1 MVAVVALVGLAFA
14 LIEFAPMS
22 AYAPNIEK
30 AASDAV
36 GEPVRIGNVH
46 ASLFPGF
53 HLRLDNVTV
62 GNTQDVKIPTVI
74 AYMSLGSAFGDQKEI
89 SKLQLDSM
97 TAPQEALA
105 RMSGWLS
112 NADGKGANVTIN
124 RVTLKAAKLEVK
136 NVTLPNFD
144 ADIALASDRSVRAAT
159 IETSD
164 GRLTVEIA
172 PRERDVEVILRGR
185 NFPLPVAPGVELG
198 DFSAK
203 GVVSGSEMKVSEFEY
218 SVYGG
223 HGTGSGTV
231 SWGNAWNLE
240 GQFELQRID
249 LEPAMKAF
257 SADIPSSG
265 RLEAKGRVA
274 AQGASL
280 DKLLQAPRVESVFIV
295 RKGDLS
301 GLDLVRVLQSTSR
314 DGVAGGK
321 TKFEELSGNLTLANQ
336 RYQYTGMKLQA
347 GALTAVGQGEVNA
360 DADVTGKV
368 FVELRSSASAVKG
381 TYRITGTVKGMTL
394 RP

>member
-1 MVAVVALVGLAFA
+1 MFA
-14 LIEFAPMS
+14 YVL
-22 AYAPNIEK
+22 NVEK

-36 GEPVRIGNVH
+36 GEPVRVGTIH

-62 GNTQDVKIPTVI
+62 GNTQDVKIPSVV
-74 AYMSLGSAFGDQKEI
+74 AYMSLGSVFGDRKEI
-89 SKLQLDSM
+89 TKLQLDNM

-105 RMSGWLS
+105 RIPGWLKS
-112 NADGKGANVTIN
+112 ESGKGADLNID
-124 RVTLKAAKLEVK
+124 RVVLKNAKLDVK
-136 NVTLPNFD
+136 GVPLPSFD
-144 ADIALASDRSVRAAT
+144 ADIGLGPDRSVKAAT

-164 GRLTVEIA
+164 GRLTAEIS
-172 PRERDVEVILRGR
+172 PRERGIEIVVRGR
-185 NFPLPVAPGVELG
+185 NFQLPLGPGIELG

-203 GVVSGSEMKVSEFEY
+203 GVINGSEMKVSEFEY
-218 SVYGG
+218 SLYGG

-231 SWGNAWNLE
+231 SWAPAWSLD
-240 GQFELQRID
+240 GQFEIQRVD

-257 SADIPSSG
+257 SADIPSNG
-265 RLEAKGRVA
+265 RLEAKGRA
-274 AQGASL
+274 SAQAASL
-280 DKLLQAPRVESVFIV
+280 DKLLQAPRIESAFVV

-301 GLDLVRVLQSTSR
+301 GLDLVRVLQSPSR

-321 TKFEELSGNLTLANQ
+321 TKFDEMSGNLIVANQ

-347 GALTAVGQGEVNA
+347 GALNAVGQGEINA
-360 DADVTGKV
+360 DAEVSGKV